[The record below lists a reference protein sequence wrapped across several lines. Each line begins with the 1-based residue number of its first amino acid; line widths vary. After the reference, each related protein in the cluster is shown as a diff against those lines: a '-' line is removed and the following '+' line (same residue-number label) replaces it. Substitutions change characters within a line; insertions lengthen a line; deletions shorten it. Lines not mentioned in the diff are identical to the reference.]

1 VLNVGPLPSVA
12 RIIVPEKDGVSY
24 GSGTLVAVREQNGLI
39 ITNWHVVRDAAGP
52 ISVLFPDSFQSPAQ
66 VLKVDQD
73 WDLAALAIWKPQ
85 AAPQPVSAQAP
96 QPGEDLII
104 AGYGSGQWR
113 AAAGKCTQYVSPS
126 NNHPL
131 EMVEV
136 SASARQGDS
145 GGPILNARG
154 ELAGVLF
161 GSAQGATSG
170 SYCGRVREFLTSL
183 APEMAVAPPA
193 PNPQPLVAATPP
205 AMPGWPGSKPPAN
218 AIPVASTAPPTTSP
232 PVSKA
237 DPYGPPI
244 APEPPPAEENA
255 LASTGDQGHAQPTT
269 LAVPPKSTS
278 DRPFTNVAISQR
290 MDLSGD
296 LAPRTRELEPI
307 VERDEVENSAGYM
320 YTPLPPRGGRSLS
333 GSLDSAEPKELL
345 AALWTSLVGASRL
358 EQGKSLLA
366 LLGLAA
372 VFFRLF
378 GSRRSHDGGDDVDD

>member
-1 VLNVGPLPSVA
+1 
-12 RIIVPEKDGVSY
+12 
-24 GSGTLVAVREQNGLI
+24 
-39 ITNWHVVRDAAGP
+39 
-52 ISVLFPDSFQSPAQ
+52 
-66 VLKVDQD
+66 
-73 WDLAALAIWKPQ
+73 
-85 AAPQPVSAQAP
+85 
-96 QPGEDLII
+96 LII

-113 AAAGKCTQYVSPS
+113 AAAGKCTQYVSPG
-126 NNHPL
+126 NNHPM

-205 AMPGWPGSKPPAN
+205 AMPGWPGTKLPAN
-218 AIPVASTAPPTTSP
+218 TIPVANTAPPAAAP

-255 LASTGDQGHAQPTT
+255 VASTATQGDAHPAT
-269 LAVPPKSTS
+269 LAVPPKSSTAKSSS
-278 DRPFTNVAISQR
+278 DHPFTNVAVSPR
-290 MDLSGD
+290 MDLSGG
-296 LAPRTRELEPI
+296 LTPRNRELEPV

-333 GSLDSAEPKELL
+333 GSLDNAEPKELL
-345 AALWTSLVGASRL
+345 AALWTSLVGASRV
-358 EQGKSLLA
+358 EQGKSFLA

-378 GSRRSHDGGDDVDD
+378 GSRRSHDGDDVDD